1 MALSEQDFIALC
13 AQHHLQHHAAAL
25 QPWLRPRIGFS
36 RGGAVD
42 APIGASRIGGGP
54 DVPAGF
60 PWPTHKG
67 RPLDFMLQIDLADL
81 QGLQSGLDLPAQGLL
96 SFFYD
101 AQEQPWGFDPADR
114 DGHHIVLFD
123 AEGLQRLPAPDA
135 DVALPSAP
143 LVFHQA
149 WSLPHPFS
157 SDGQRMA
164 QALQAEGIAW
174 VEDEVGEDYYELVE
188 TVADHG
194 APSAGERHGLGGYS
208 HNVQGDMQ
216 LEAQLVSHGLYCG
229 DQTGYQDPRR
239 AELEAGSQE
248 WTLLLQ
254 LDSDDEAMWG
264 DSGML
269 YWWVRR
275 SDLAGRDLSRTWMGL
290 QCC

>member
-1 MALSEQDFIALC
+1 MTLSGEAFVALC
-13 AQHHLQHHAAAL
+13 EQHALGQHAAAL

-36 RGGAVD
+36 RTADAD

-54 DVPAGF
+54 DVPADF
-60 PWPTHKG
+60 QWPTHNG
-67 RPLDFMLQIDLADL
+67 RPLDFMLQINLADL
-81 QGLQSGLDLPAQGLL
+81 QGLQSGLDLPTQGLL

-101 AQEQPWGFDPADR
+101 AQEQPWGYDPAHR
-114 DGHHIVLFD
+114 DGHCAVLFD
-123 AEGLQRLPAPDA
+123 AGDLQRLPAPDPET
-135 DVALPSAP
+135 ALPPAA
-143 LVFHQA
+143 LGFHQA

-157 SDGQRMA
+157 GDGARMLEA
-164 QALQAEGIAW
+164 FQADGVAW
-174 VEDEVGEDYYELVE
+174 DEDAVEDDYYDLVD

-194 APSAGERHGLGGYS
+194 APRAGERHGLGGYS

-239 AELEAGSQE
+239 AALEAASTD
-248 WTLLLQ
+248 WALLLQ

-269 YWWVRR
+269 YWWIRQ
-275 SDLAGRDLSRTWMGL
+275 SDLAARDLSRTWMRL
-290 QCC
+290 QSC